1 MLPEVSIGRG
11 RFKALPSK
19 YALLFMTWYSRGG
32 SSISLYRLLLIT
44 YLASHIVRYVFE
56 QPPINSKSI
65 LSDLSDLVSEG
76 LIELRTINNRLM
88 VRVTDRGGRQLI
100 GELYGMSNEYVLFG
114 GYLIVKL
121 RDLFNELMRLVNAYQ
136 NMDAAVLLS
145 VALREMSLKESGIE
159 GDALRDLALDLRIP
173 CENVLG

>member
-1 MLPEVSIGRG
+1 MMLPEVNVGRG

-19 YALLFMTWYSRGG
+19 YALLFMAWYSRG

-44 YLASHIVRYVFE
+44 YLASYIVRYVFE

-65 LSDLSDLVSEG
+65 LSDLSVLASEG
-76 LIELRTINNRLM
+76 LIELRTINGRLM
-88 VRVTDRGGRQLI
+88 VKVTDKGRRLI

-114 GYLIVKL
+114 DYLIVKL
-121 RDLFNELMRLVNAYQ
+121 RDLFNELIRLVNAYQ
-136 NMDAAVLLS
+136 DMDAAVLLS
-145 VALREMSLKESGIE
+145 VAFRELSLKEGGIE
-159 GDALRDLALDLRIP
+159 GDALRDLALDLRRP